1 MDSLSDANNEPR
13 SGRVARDHT
22 SDRLV
27 ISTRLAMATGFG
39 GLLVLV
45 ALAGAESLLL
55 VRQIRRDDDSIR
67 RQFLARNHALNEIR
81 SDLYLSGTY
90 VRDYLLEPEAARAE
104 AFRSNL
110 EQVRKEMDSALSS
123 YARQLEPSDAQNFA
137 ALRAELRHYWEIL
150 GPILKW
156 DPAQRRSD
164 GYRFLR
170 DQVYPSRAAMLDIA
184 GRIAGTNEQQLSEG
198 NQRVVGLL
206 LKFQSRLKI
215 TVYST
220 LALGLAMALFT
231 AWRILKLESHARMR
245 FLEVAE
251 ARSQLKH
258 LSARL
263 VQAQE
268 SERRALSREL
278 HDEVGQAL
286 SAVLVE
292 LRNLSAGLGKQ
303 PLEQS
308 RTHVDTIKGLVEGTV
323 RVVRNMALL
332 LRPSMLDDLG
342 LIPALRWQAREVSKR
357 TGIDV
362 TVATESVSEHLPDEY
377 KTCVYRVVQEALH
390 NSSRHSQATSVRI
403 RVHQERDRLSLSIQ
417 DDGIGF
423 DARQSR
429 GLGLLGIEERV
440 TRLGGKFEVHSEPNN
455 GTVLAIELPITNDE
469 LKPSEQ
475 RSETDSHLVSG

>member
-1 MDSLSDANNEPR
+1 MDTTSDIAN
-13 SGRVARDHT
+13 GTGTGRDHT

-27 ISTRLAMATGFG
+27 ISTRLAMIMGFG
-39 GLLVLV
+39 GLLILV
-45 ALAGAESLLL
+45 ALAGVESLLL
-55 VRQIRRDDDSIR
+55 LRQIRRDDDSIR
-67 RQFLARNHALNEIR
+67 RQFLARNHVLNEIR

-90 VRDYLLEPEAARAE
+90 VRDYLLEPETARAE
-104 AFRSNL
+104 TYRKNL
-110 EQVRKEMDSALSS
+110 EQVRKDMESALAL
-123 YARQLEPSDAQNFA
+123 YGAQLEPRDEQNYG
-137 ALRAELRHYWEIL
+137 ELRTALTHYWEVL
-150 GPILKW
+150 GPIFKW
-156 DPAQRRSD
+156 DPVQRRSG
-164 GYRFLR
+164 GYEFLR
-170 DQVYPSRAAMLDIA
+170 DQVFPRRAAMLDVA
-184 GRIAGTNEQQLSEG
+184 GRIADTNEQQLNEG
-198 NQRVVGLL
+198 NNRVVGLL
-206 LKFQSRLKI
+206 LKFQSRLTM
-215 TVYST
+215 TVLFT
-220 LALGLAMALFT
+220 LALGLAMAVFT
-231 AWRILKLESHARMR
+231 TWRIVKLESHARDR
-245 FLEVAE
+245 FQEVAE
-251 ARSQLKH
+251 ARSQLKD

-278 HDEVGQAL
+278 HDEVGQSL

-292 LRNLSAGLGKQ
+292 LRNLSTSLGKQ
-303 PLEQS
+303 PVEQS

-390 NSSRHSQATSVRI
+390 NSSRHSQATTVRI
-403 RVHQERDRLSLSIQ
+403 RVHQQKDHLSLSIQ
-417 DDGIGF
+417 DDGVGF
-423 DARQSR
+423 DVRQSR

-440 TRLGGKFEVHSEPNN
+440 SRLGGKFDVNSEPGN
-455 GTVLAIELPITNDE
+455 GTILAIELPIIEDQ
-469 LKPSEQ
+469 KSRSDQ